1 MSDPYQV
8 PRLIHESKQPLEF
21 SPTPRWLRSLALL
34 TVCMAVLALSSGA
47 VVTTFRV
54 GMADPLWPTY
64 PWHLALISWEEPS
77 PGFIVEHTH
86 RLLDYLLGFCSIL
99 LAIGLWWAQ
108 PRRWLGWLGIA
119 ALGGIIMQGLLGGFR
134 VLLNALVGTDLALIH
149 GLFAQLV
156 FALLVSLALVT
167 SRSWE
172 SSAGFSPGPSASRDW
187 PLSVWTSLLIFVQ
200 IVFGAIL
207 RHTSSPLGQRG
218 HILVAFAVVTAVTL
232 LVKAVFEKR
241 DGEKPLA
248 ISVGLLAALV
258 AVQVLFGV
266 EALLIR
272 FGAPGLPELQITN
285 IPQAIIRTAHF
296 VLGSLIFATA
306 VAVSLWAH
314 RGLAVPVSLPV
325 ATAGRLEGAA

>member
-1 MSDPYQV
+1 M
-8 PRLIHESKQPLEF
+8 HEDKQPHEL
-21 SPTPRWLRSLALL
+21 SPAPRWPHGLGVL
-34 TVCMAVLALSSGA
+34 TVCTAVLALSSGA

-54 GMADPLWPTY
+54 GMADPIWPTY
-64 PWHLALISWEEPS
+64 PWHLALISWKEPS

-86 RLLDYLLGFCSIL
+86 RLFDYLLGFCSIL
-99 LAIGLWWAQ
+99 LAIGLWRGQ

-119 ALGGIIMQGLLGGFR
+119 ALGGIIVQGLLGGFR
-134 VLLNALVGTDLALIH
+134 VRLNELVGPDLALIH

-156 FALLVSLALVT
+156 FALLVSLALFT
-167 SRSWE
+167 SRSWAVRV
-172 SSAGFSPGPSASRDW
+172 SFPPTAGTGRIW
-187 PLSVWTSLLIFVQ
+187 RLSVWTGFLIFVQ

-207 RHTSSPLGQRG
+207 RHTSSRLGQRG
-218 HILVAFAVVTAVTL
+218 HILIAFAVVAAVAL

-241 DGEKPLA
+241 DSEKPLA
-248 ISVGLLAALV
+248 ISVAVLAVLV

-272 FGAPGLPELQITN
+272 FGTPGLPELQITN

-306 VAVSLWAH
+306 VSVSLRAH
-314 RGLAVPVSLPV
+314 RGLAVSVSLPV
-325 ATAGRLEGAA
+325 ASAEHLEGAA

>member
-1 MSDPYQV
+1 V
-8 PRLIHESKQPLEF
+8 
-21 SPTPRWLRSLALL
+21 PRWLHGLAVL
-34 TVCMAVLALSSGA
+34 TVCIAVLALSSGA

-64 PWHLALISWEEPS
+64 PWHLALISWQEPS
-77 PGFIVEHTH
+77 PGFIIEHTH
-86 RLLDYLLGFCSIL
+86 RLFDYLLGFCSIL
-99 LAIGLWWAQ
+99 LALGLWRAQ

-119 ALGGIIMQGLLGGFR
+119 ALAGIIAQGLLGGFR

-156 FALLVSLALVT
+156 FALLVSLALFT
-167 SRSWE
+167 SRSWAVPA
-172 SSAGFSPGPSASRDW
+172 SFPPTARAGRIW
-187 PLSVWTSLLIFVQ
+187 HLSVWTSAFIFVQ

-218 HILVAFAVVTAVTL
+218 HLLVAFAVVTTAAL
-232 LVKAVFEKR
+232 LAMTVFEKR
-241 DGEKPLA
+241 DGEKPLR
-248 ISVGLLAALV
+248 ISVGILAALV
-258 AVQVLFGV
+258 ATQVLFGV

-272 FGAPGLPELQITN
+272 FGTPGLPELQMTN

-306 VAVSLWAH
+306 VAVSLWAQ
-314 RGLAVPVSLPV
+314 RGHAVSVSRPV
-325 ATAGRLEGAA
+325 ATTECLEGAA